1 MFSDCSWPQVMEIAL
16 SETVEKGG
24 LLYISS
30 KGMSFKQ
37 SVLPLSSG
45 DFYPYSNRANPPS
58 GH

>member
-1 MFSDCSWPQVMEIAL
+1 MEIAL